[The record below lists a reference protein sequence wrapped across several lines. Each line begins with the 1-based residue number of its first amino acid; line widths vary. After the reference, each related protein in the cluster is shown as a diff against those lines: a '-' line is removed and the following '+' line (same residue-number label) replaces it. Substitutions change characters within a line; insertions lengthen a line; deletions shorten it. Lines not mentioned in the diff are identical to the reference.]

1 MDIVVGNI
9 FNDIINFKNKKIN
22 ISIMCQRIFYYIQE
36 YLKPTKYLEED
47 ILKMSCHVADII
59 EYNLNKLE
67 KENKLIYMNIKDIF
81 KLINDIIYQS
91 KIV

>member
-9 FNDIINFKNKKIN
+9 FNDIINFKNNKIN

-36 YLKPTKYLEED
+36 YLKPTKYSEED
-47 ILKMSCHVADII
+47 ILKISCNVADII

-67 KENKLIYMNIKDIF
+67 NENKLIYMNIKDIL
-81 KLINDIIYQS
+81 KLINDLIYQS

>member
-36 YLKPTKYLEED
+36 YLKPTKYSEED
-47 ILKMSCHVADII
+47 ILKISCHVADII

-67 KENKLIYMNIKDIF
+67 NENKLLYMNTKDIF
-81 KLINDIIYQS
+81 KLINDLIYQS

>member
-36 YLKPTKYLEED
+36 YLKPTKYSEQD
-47 ILKMSCHVADII
+47 ILKISCHVADII

-67 KENKLIYMNIKDIF
+67 NENKLLYMNTKDIF
-81 KLINDIIYQS
+81 KLINDLIYES

>member
-36 YLKPTKYLEED
+36 YLKPTKYSEED

-67 KENKLIYMNIKDIF
+67 NENKLIYMNIKDIF
-81 KLINDIIYQS
+81 KLINDLIYQS

>member
-1 MDIVVGNI
+1 MDIVVGKI
-9 FNDIINFKNKKIN
+9 LNDLRLLKNNKTT
-22 ISIMCQRIFYYIQE
+22 ISAICQRIFYYIQD
-36 YLKPTKYLEED
+36 YLKPTKYSEED

-67 KENKLIYMNIKDIF
+67 EDNKLIYMNIKEIF
-81 KLINDIIYQS
+81 KLINDIIYES

>member
-9 FNDIINFKNKKIN
+9 FNDIINFKNNKIN

-36 YLKPTKYLEED
+36 YLKPTKYSEED
-47 ILKMSCHVADII
+47 ILTISCQVADII

-67 KENKLIYMNIKDIF
+67 NENKLIYMNIKDIL
-81 KLINDIIYQS
+81 KLINDLIYQS

>member
-9 FNDIINFKNKKIN
+9 FNDIINFKNNKIN

-36 YLKPTKYLEED
+36 YLKPTKYSEED
-47 ILKMSCHVADII
+47 ILTISCNVADII

-67 KENKLIYMNIKDIF
+67 NENKLIYMNIKDIL
-81 KLINDIIYQS
+81 KLINDLIYQS

>member
-36 YLKPTKYLEED
+36 YLEPTKYSEED

-67 KENKLIYMNIKDIF
+67 NENKLLYMNTKDIF
-81 KLINDIIYQS
+81 KLINDLIYES

>member
-36 YLKPTKYLEED
+36 YLKPTKYSEED
-47 ILKMSCHVADII
+47 ILKISCQVADII

-67 KENKLIYMNIKDIF
+67 SENKLLYMNTKDIF
-81 KLINDIIYQS
+81 KLINDLIYES

>member
-9 FNDIINFKNKKIN
+9 FNDIISFKNKKIN

-36 YLKPTKYLEED
+36 YLKPTKYSEED
-47 ILKMSCHVADII
+47 ILKISCHVADII

-67 KENKLIYMNIKDIF
+67 NENKLLYMNTKEIF
-81 KLINDIIYQS
+81 KLINDLIYQS

>member
-1 MDIVVGNI
+1 MDVVISNI
-9 FNDIINFKNKKIN
+9 FNDIVYLKNKKIN

-36 YLKPTKYLEED
+36 YLKPTKYSEED
-47 ILKMSCHVADII
+47 ILKISCHVADII

-81 KLINDIIYQS
+81 KLINGLIYES

>member
-36 YLKPTKYLEED
+36 YLKPTKYSEED

-67 KENKLIYMNIKDIF
+67 NENKLLYMNTKDIF
-81 KLINDIIYQS
+81 KLINDLIYQS

>member
-36 YLKPTKYLEED
+36 YLKPTKYSEED

-67 KENKLIYMNIKDIF
+67 NENKLLYMNTKDIF
-81 KLINDIIYQS
+81 KLINDIIYES

>member
-36 YLKPTKYLEED
+36 YLKPTKYSEED
-47 ILKMSCHVADII
+47 ILKISCHVADII

-67 KENKLIYMNIKDIF
+67 NGNKLLYMNTKDIF
-81 KLINDIIYQS
+81 KLINDLIYES

>member
-36 YLKPTKYLEED
+36 YLKPTKYSEED
-47 ILKMSCHVADII
+47 ILKISCHVADII

-67 KENKLIYMNIKDIF
+67 NENKLLYMNTKDIF
-81 KLINDIIYQS
+81 KLINDLIYES

>member
-1 MDIVVGNI
+1 MDVVISNI
-9 FNDIINFKNKKIN
+9 FNDIVYLKNKEIT

-36 YLKPTKYLEED
+36 YLKPTTYSEKD
-47 ILKMSCHVADII
+47 ILNISCHVADII

-81 KLINDIIYQS
+81 KLTNDIIYES
-91 KIV
+91 KLV

>member
-36 YLKPTKYLEED
+36 YLKPTKYSEED
-47 ILKMSCHVADII
+47 ILKISCHVADII

-67 KENKLIYMNIKDIF
+67 NENKLLYMNTKEIF
-81 KLINDIIYQS
+81 KLINDLIYQS

>member
-36 YLKPTKYLEED
+36 YLKPTKYSEED

-67 KENKLIYMNIKDIF
+67 SENKLLYMNTKDIF
-81 KLINDIIYQS
+81 KLINDLIYES

>member
-22 ISIMCQRIFYYIQE
+22 ISIMCQKIFYYIQE
-36 YLKPTKYLEED
+36 YLKPTNYSEGD
-47 ILKMSCHVADII
+47 ILKISCQVADII

-67 KENKLIYMNIKDIF
+67 NENKLLYMNTKDIF

>member
-36 YLKPTKYLEED
+36 YLKPTKYSEED

-67 KENKLIYMNIKDIF
+67 NENKLLYMNTKDIF
-81 KLINDIIYQS
+81 KLINDLIYES

>member
-36 YLKPTKYLEED
+36 YLKPTKYSEED
-47 ILKMSCHVADII
+47 ILKISCHVADII

-67 KENKLIYMNIKDIF
+67 NENKLLYMNTKDIF
-81 KLINDIIYQS
+81 KLINDLIYEN

>member
-1 MDIVVGNI
+1 MDVVISKI
-9 FNDIINFKNKKIN
+9 FNDIVSLKNKEIT

-36 YLKPTKYLEED
+36 YLKPTNYSEED
-47 ILKMSCHVADII
+47 ILKISCQVADII

-67 KENKLIYMNIKDIF
+67 NENKLLYMNTKDIF
-81 KLINDIIYQS
+81 KLINDLIYQS

>member
-36 YLKPTKYLEED
+36 YLKPTKHSEEE
-47 ILKMSCHVADII
+47 ILNMSCQVADTI
-59 EYNLNKLE
+59 EDNLNNLE
-67 KENKLIYMNIKDIF
+67 KENKLIYMDIKEIF
-81 KLINDIIYQS
+81 KLINDIIYES